1 MDRVCGIILGQYGRN
16 KSFFELSRLL
26 YISFIEAALASYL
39 LTNDL
44 LNFFILDLSFEE
56 IRYSFLELVL
66 CRGSRLPARVRGR
79 PRRDDKT
86 ARLARTSSGCSRGVP
101 GCRDY
106 WRCRGARLPARVRRW
121 PERAGRAARLA
132 HTCPACGRRMPG
144 H

>member
-44 LNFFILDLSFEE
+44 LNFFILDSSFEE

-66 CRGSRLPARVRGR
+66 CRG
-79 PRRDDKT
+79 
-86 ARLARTSSGCSRGVP
+86 
-101 GCRDY
+101 
-106 WRCRGARLPARVRRW
+106 ARLPARVLGW
-121 PERAGRAARLA
+121 PERADRAARLA
-132 HTCPACGRRMPG
+132 HTSLGRSRGPPDY
-144 H
+144 